1 MLIPGGHE
9 ETTSLPDQA
18 QILVLTRFLHA
29 NRYPLRWKR
38 LVPDKPAPA
47 EAATVVS
54 AASTKTAVPAAANK
68 TAPEVNLGR
77 RYTILPAQL
86 AQQCV
91 DALVIALDRCARPMQ
106 LQDSRQNLQRGN
118 RHIVVLLLA
127 AQ

>member
-1 MLIPGGHE
+1 MLHRDATLTSSCEIGCSLKPKASGKESRSSADMLLPGGHE
-9 ETTSLPDQA
+9 ETTNLPDQA
-18 QILVLTRFLHA
+18 QILVLTRLLHA

-86 AQQCV
+86 T
-91 DALVIALDRCARPMQ
+91 
-106 LQDSRQNLQRGN
+106 
-118 RHIVVLLLA
+118 
-127 AQ
+127 